1 MMSTKANK
9 ELVHQIIKE
18 RDEFAA
24 DVVKLRSWCEK
35 YCAPGIIHH
44 LVPPRDLNWEQNA
57 QYFASLASI
66 FPDFIKTVNDMVAEG
81 DKVVVRYTVQ
91 ATHKGTFAGIPATG
105 KRVTLKGSDIF
116 KIEGRK
122 IVEWWEYPD
131 ILGALLQVVTI
142 LSPPPKT

>member
-9 ELVHQIIKE
+9 ELVRQFIKE

-24 DVVKLRSWCEK
+24 DAAKLRSWCEK
-35 YCAPGIIHH
+35 YCAPSIIHY

-66 FPDFIKTVNDMVAEG
+66 FPDFIKTVDDMMAEG

-91 ATHKGTFAGIPATG
+91 ATHKGTFAGISATG
-105 KRVTLKGSDIF
+105 KHASIKGSDIY
-116 KIEGRK
+116 KIEGKK
-122 IVEWWEYPD
+122 ILEWWEFND
-131 ILGALLQVVTI
+131 MLGAMTQIGAIHDTA
-142 LSPPPKT
+142 PKK